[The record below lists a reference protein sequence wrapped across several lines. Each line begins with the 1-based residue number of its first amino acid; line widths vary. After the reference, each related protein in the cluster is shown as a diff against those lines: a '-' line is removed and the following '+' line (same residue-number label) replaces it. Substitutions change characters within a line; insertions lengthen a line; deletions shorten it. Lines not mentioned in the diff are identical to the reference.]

1 MMTLPHYLRKLFDN
15 EAETMR
21 LALNELRNGALSVTI
36 IDHKGHEVIISPIHP
51 NRPARV
57 VKVEMP

>member
-1 MMTLPHYLRKLFDN
+1 MRTLPHYLRKLF
-15 EAETMR
+15 EIEVGTMR
-21 LALNELRNGALSVTI
+21 LALNELRNGAFSVTI

-57 VKVEMP
+57 GKVEKP